1 MHSRGKAGL
10 RRGGVAGK
18 VCHNSPVAS
27 SGGSHVIVVGSGLAG
42 LVCARDL
49 AAAGLR
55 VTVITPARRGRD
67 GASHRVHGLA
77 PWILLTAPF
86 QRGDSPR
93 RFLDDLRRR
102 GAGLARPGLDEVFAE
117 QAHAAAEVLV
127 GELGLEPLDDGPV
140 LLPGDEVPRGRRLRP
155 REHRPLLAPLLQQC
169 EERGVVFREREV
181 GVGLLMAGKRASGV
195 VTLARG
201 AAPRQALPADAV
213 VLACGG
219 AGAVFPCT
227 TSPRWCCGSGL
238 ALAEASGALMH
249 HPHLTQALPVTATPP
264 LFFPTSAALVNGRL
278 LVDGAVHLRVG
289 SLPEATTL
297 LAEALRR
304 GATVELLPPA
314 VENGSVPPSVKGS
327 PALRRPGPLPLRL
340 ALHHS
345 VGGVAIDTWGRAS
358 WPGLYACGEAAGG
371 VQGGRRT
378 MGTGLLEAFIF
389 GQRAARAVAKDLAR
403 LGPAPAP
410 DAQALVPGPSEP
422 ERLSAALDR
431 TLESLTEIRPRGE
444 VAEALSQFDA
454 WPRAAA
460 GASRAETAQP
470 ALRLAAARVMLRSA
484 AAAEGGEGT

>member
-1 MHSRGKAGL
+1 M
-10 RRGGVAGK
+10 
-18 VCHNSPVAS
+18 AS

-49 AAAGLR
+49 AVAGLR

-77 PWILLTAPF
+77 PWILISAPF
-86 QRGDSPR
+86 IRGDSPQ

-102 GAGLARPGLDEVFAE
+102 GAGLARPGLDELFAE
-117 QAHAAAEVLV
+117 QAHAGAEALV

-155 REHRPLLAPLLQQC
+155 REHGPLLAPLVQQC
-169 EERGVVFREREV
+169 EARGVVVCEREV
-181 GVGLLMAGKRASGV
+181 VVGLLASSGRVSGV
-195 VTLARG
+195 VTLVRG
-201 AAPRQALPADAV
+201 DEGRKTLRADAV

-238 ALAEASGALMH
+238 ALAEAGGVLMH

-264 LFFPTSAALVNGRL
+264 LFFPTSAALVSGRL
-278 LVDGAVHLRVG
+278 QVDGVAQVPVASLVD
-289 SLPEATTL
+289 ATTVV
-297 LAEALRR
+297 AEAMRR
-304 GATVELLPPA
+304 GAEVEL
-314 VENGSVPPSVKGS
+314 VPPPVWNGNIPAGVKAS
-327 PALRRPGPLPLRL
+327 PALRRPGALPLRL

-358 WPGLYACGEAAGG
+358 FPGLYACGEAAGG

-389 GQRAARAVAKDLAR
+389 GQRAARAVVRDLAR

-410 DAQALVPGPSEP
+410 DSQALVPVPAEVG
-422 ERLSAALDR
+422 RLSAAMDLL
-431 TLESLTEIRPRGE
+431 LEPLTEIRPAGE
-444 VAEALSQFDA
+444 VAEALEQLDA
-454 WPRAAA
+454 WPRVA
-460 GASRAETAQP
+460 GSASGAETAQP

-484 AAAEGGEGT
+484 AAAEGGDGA